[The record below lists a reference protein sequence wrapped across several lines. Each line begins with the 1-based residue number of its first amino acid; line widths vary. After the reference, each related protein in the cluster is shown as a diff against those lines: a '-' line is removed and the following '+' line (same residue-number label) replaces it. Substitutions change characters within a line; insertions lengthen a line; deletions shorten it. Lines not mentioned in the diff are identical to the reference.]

1 MVCQSRF
8 NSFQN
13 FVFIRRENSRFHH
26 VCVTLTNRGGLM
38 IWQVVY
44 SKATFWQTNLK
55 LICTLSCGLG
65 NRESNCKICA
75 STNPS
80 DYMKSKNA
88 ENKLICFSNP
98 ATNVHTTVF
107 LSTPIWEWRRNLFT
121 LFFGGGRVRHVC
133 MIFFL
138 ACMYCCLSVS
148 DDDIFLR
155 KFFNPHLPPFQVSTR
170 PSLEFESVL
179 LNDEFSIFSQWQWIS
194 AY

>member
-1 MVCQSRF
+1 M
-8 NSFQN
+8 
-13 FVFIRRENSRFHH
+13 
-26 VCVTLTNRGGLM
+26 NRGGLT

-65 NRESNCKICA
+65 NREFNCKICA

-80 DYMKSKNA
+80 DYMKSENA

-98 ATNVHTTVF
+98 ATNVHTAVF
-107 LSTPIWEWRRNLFT
+107 FINAHMGTEKK
-121 LFFGGGRVRHVC
+121 FFGGVRHVC
-133 MIFFL
+133 MIFL
-138 ACMYCCLSVS
+138 LVCMYCSLSVS

-155 KFFNPHLPPFQVSTR
+155 KFFNPHLPPFQVSNR
-170 PSLEFESVL
+170 PFQEFESVL